1 VIHGLD
7 YFRRLGSGAVLAFGC
22 GLFAACGSDNAD
34 LSGPNPP
41 GPQLPPD
48 EGIAPTA
55 GCADGVLE
63 HGALYRICFP
73 GTWNG
78 DLVLYAHGYV
88 AAHHRIALPSDTI
101 GGQSIS
107 GTLTGLG
114 YAFATTSYRA
124 NGLVAPEAVEDLI
137 ELEATVR
144 RLYRPDP
151 GHSVIIGFSEGGL
164 VATLAAERHPE
175 IFEGALAGCGPIGD
189 FEAQINYIGDF
200 RVVFDYLFPGVIPGT
215 AVEIPEDVRSRWDEI
230 YIPAIVIA
238 LALEYDA
245 ALELIRVTGA
255 PVAGNDLRSLAETT
269 VGILWY
275 DVFGIND
282 ARARLGGQPFENST
296 RVYSGSSND
305 AALNAGVDRFAAEPA
320 ARANLGRFQT
330 TGSLEVPLSILHTTG
345 DPIVPVGQ
353 FQAYADKVSRA
364 GRAALLD
371 QLTIDRHGHCTF
383 QTAEV
388 LGAFAAL
395 MEKVRRQPAAAL
407 LAGARP

>member
-1 VIHGLD
+1 
-7 YFRRLGSGAVLAFGC
+7 
-22 GLFAACGSDNAD
+22 
-34 LSGPNPP
+34 
-41 GPQLPPD
+41 
-48 EGIAPTA
+48 
-55 GCADGVLE
+55 
-63 HGALYRICFP
+63 
-73 GTWNG
+73 
-78 DLVLYAHGYV
+78 
-88 AAHHRIALPSDTI
+88 
-101 GGQSIS
+101 
-107 GTLTGLG
+107 
-114 YAFATTSYRA
+114 
-124 NGLVAPEAVEDLI
+124 
-137 ELEATVR
+137 
-144 RLYRPDP
+144 
-151 GHSVIIGFSEGGL
+151 
-164 VATLAAERHPE
+164 
-175 IFEGALAGCGPIGD
+175 
-189 FEAQINYIGDF
+189 
-200 RVVFDYLFPGVIPGT
+200 
-215 AVEIPEDVRSRWDEI
+215 
-230 YIPAIVIA
+230 
-238 LALEYDA
+238 
-245 ALELIRVTGA
+245 
-255 PVAGNDLRSLAETT
+255 VAGNDLRSLAETT

-275 DVFGIND
+275 GVFGIND